1 MSYSKL
7 QANKVRQQ
15 VRNDEMQVTGTLDGT
30 TTSQILTLSLV
41 AQKISLQASGS
52 LAGTFEVSLD
62 GSQWA
67 NSTAIG
73 AVGAIVT
80 YSTSLV
86 KHIRVTRSGGS
97 GTLTVAAL

>member
-1 MSYSKL
+1 MAYSKL

-15 VRNDEMQVTGTLDGT
+15 VRNDEMQVTSTLDGT
-30 TTSQILTLSLV
+30 TTSQVLSLSLV
-41 AQKISLQASGS
+41 AQKVSIQASGT
-52 LAGTFEVSLD
+52 LAGTIEVSLD
-62 GSQWA
+62 GVQWT

-73 AVGAIVT
+73 AVGVIVT

-86 KHIRVTRSGGS
+86 RHVKVLRSGGS